1 VCNLKR
7 GGGELK
13 GSIGGHGKYVRG
25 GDGERNLE
33 AELAS
38 VQGMSIV
45 GEGTKTL
52 SVAKMRYWRNGFRN

>member
-25 GDGERNLE
+25 GDGERDLE

-52 SVAKMRYWRNGFRN
+52 SVA

>member
-13 GSIGGHGKYVRG
+13 SGIGGYGKYVRG

-38 VQGMSIV
+38 VQMSIV

-52 SVAKMRYWRNGFRN
+52 SVAKMRYWRNGFPN